1 MDEATTIENAQGN
14 TSEKQTSN
22 KIVSSQ
28 FLGERKTSD
37 VVEAVLF

>member
-1 MDEATTIENAQGN
+1 MVARRA
-14 TSEKQTSN
+14 SEWLTALQRTESPR
-22 KIVSSQ
+22 IVSSQ